1 VLFALVVFVFRALV
15 SLVFSFICMYVGR
28 DVYRKNG
35 QCCFVSTQ
43 RWDFFFFFLGSF
55 MCPLSFCQNSSN
67 PFRIFYDTM

>member
-15 SLVFSFICMYVGR
+15 SLVFSFTCMYVGR

-43 RWDFFFFFLGSF
+43 RWDFFFFSWGSF
-55 MCPLSFCQNSSN
+55 MSFKFLPEFLKSFSN
-67 PFRIFYDTM
+67 FL